1 MRLRI
6 TNHHFQQSIQ
16 TIKQLVL
23 IFAFALIFLSSSPGF
38 SKNLPSQNVKFERIT
53 TADGLSHSS
62 VSDIIQ
68 DDLGFMWFA
77 TQYGLNRFDGKK
89 FDYFYDD
96 GSNNSLS
103 SNHINRLYKD
113 NSDLIWVH
121 TAYGLDT
128 VNQKTLR
135 VDNWSYSIMEELVK
149 QGVVDNKTK
158 GNISD
163 FLVQD
168 HFVYLLINFK
178 LVIKVNII
186 NKSIA
191 FIDFD
196 ERNSKEFSNLLA
208 VNNNYLILGSYS
220 CFSFVSL
227 DSLSI
232 EKEHCLE
239 EKLFLSRSS
248 GALVKSN
255 VLYLTTD
262 EGYLTLDL
270 NSLASELFKVKDSK
284 SGKHIAVTKLE
295 EISHGYWLATSLG
308 LKFFDK
314 STRIITQEYYHDS
327 LDDFS
332 ISNNDILSLYLSR
345 EGALWIA
352 TGFGISVLKPKQSF
366 SHLLRKNEIEIFKHS
381 NLSTNIAE
389 DSMGNL
395 WIGTLSSGL
404 YKYSHNRAVLENF
417 TKLDSKQDTTFP
429 EFISKILEDNEKNLW
444 ILSDSG
450 LSFKTLLGS
459 SFRTIN
465 VLKVNDKRYSTSN
478 FLDLIKD
485 RYNNL
490 WAGSSEGLF
499 KLTPPLLDEASRK
512 SFGKNTVVNYED
524 QLPPNFLSGDYGIY
538 VLFEDLQGYIWAGGS
553 NGLIRLDPSSLLV
566 DHYVHEE
573 SNSSSLSGSDINTIY
588 EDSNGVLWIGTTKG
602 LNRVY
607 YDNNGKIRFK
617 RIGVKD
623 GFATNYISA
632 IQEDSEGYLW
642 ISTIKGITRYH
653 PGKSNKVVNYYREQG
668 LQDNEFFAKSS
679 YKDKSGN
686 LYFGGVNGI
695 TVFNPKDMA
704 VTSNVQPISFSGIT
718 QGREKLLFDT
728 AGEVKL
734 INNEPVR
741 IRISNFDYLNN
752 RKLLLRY
759 RLSGSSNW
767 ITVEQAD
774 IILNRVDEKTSL
786 KVQQLSPSGVWIEPG
801 IDLIIKPKLSLL
813 SYHILWPIILG
824 LMLVGLVVW
833 MYWLYS
839 SLNRQGNEKNLLL
852 KREKAKQSLLMEE
865 KLSLLHQVEDLHYS
879 LSEQRYQ
886 VDKME
891 SEITQSKVKDEL
903 TGLFSR
909 GYILKNI
916 QSEISNIDLTWADN
930 NEKGIYLG
938 FFCLEVDNFNSLREQ
953 YGHIAA
959 NQVLVQ
965 VAESIINICYGS
977 DIIARWQGASMLIL
991 SRGISKREQM
1001 VLAER
1006 IRNIIASRKFDL
1018 ANGTTIDITIS
1029 LGFGRY
1035 PFVKTKNNE
1044 QGINWSKLIFLAETA
1059 LASAQKNSLNAWIG
1073 IYSNQFT
1080 DLDAVDNDLLNKL
1093 PELINSGQLDY
1104 VSSIPKSIKVEWN

>member
-6 TNHHFQQSIQ
+6 TNNHSQQFIQ
-16 TIKQLVL
+16 TIKQI
-23 IFAFALIFLSSSPGF
+23 IFAFAFIFLFSSPGF
-38 SKNLPSQNVKFERIT
+38 SKNLPSQNVKFQRIT

-77 TQYGLNRFDGKK
+77 TQYGLNRFDGTK

-103 SNHINRLYKD
+103 SNHINRLYKA
-113 NSDLIWVH
+113 SDGLIWIH
-121 TAYGLDT
+121 TSYGLDT

-135 VDNWSYSIMEELVK
+135 VKNWSGDIFDKLTEQNILSSKI
-149 QGVVDNKTK
+149 K
-158 GNISD
+158 GTISD
-163 FLVQD
+163 FRIFD
-168 HFVYLLINFK
+168 EYIYLLINLELIVKVKISSKDILMTKSLKHLSKDITGLLMASNKLLLMTYNCFFYLNSSDFK
-178 LVIKVNII
+178 VEQKHCFEGNIVL
-186 NKSIA
+186 NKFYDGVVSNNRV
-191 FIDFD
+191 FI
-196 ERNSKEFSNLLA
+196 S
-208 VNNNYLILGSYS
+208 
-220 CFSFVSL
+220 
-227 DSLSI
+227 
-232 EKEHCLE
+232 
-239 EKLFLSRSS
+239 
-248 GALVKSN
+248 
-255 VLYLTTD
+255 TD
-262 EGYLTLDL
+262 KGYLHFNISTFETQEY
-270 NSLASELFKVKDSK
+270 SIKDSK
-284 SGKHIAVTKLE
+284 SQSYIQVSSVNSTE
-295 EISHGYWLATSLG
+295 QGYWLGTSHG
-308 LKFFDK
+308 LKFQEK
-314 STRIITQEYYHDS
+314 TTGEVSEEYYYNS
-327 LDDFS
+327 LNKFS
-332 ISNNDILSLYLSR
+332 LSNNDIISLYESND
-345 EGALWIA
+345 GVLWIA
-352 TGFGISVLKPKQSF
+352 TGLGISILKPKQLF
-366 SHLLRKNEIEIFKHS
+366 AHLLTKNDIQNFKSS
-381 NLSTNIAE
+381 NLSTNITE
-389 DSMGNL
+389 DSNRNL
-395 WIGTLSSGL
+395 WIGTVSSGL
-404 YKYSHNRAVLENF
+404 YVYSKNRAVLDSV
-417 TKLDSKQDTTFP
+417 TVLDPRETIDFP
-429 EFISKILEDNEKNLW
+429 EYVGKIYEDDNNILW
-444 ILSDSG
+444 VISDSG
-450 LSFKTLLGS
+450 LSYKAINDDEFKTIENIIINKKKYATNNVFDVIEDRYQNYWLGS
-459 SFRTIN
+459 S
-465 VLKVNDKRYSTSN
+465 D
-478 FLDLIKD
+478 
-485 RYNNL
+485 
-490 WAGSSEGLF
+490 GLF
-499 KLTPPLLDEASRK
+499 KVKILFDSDTKRLNLRTISAINYVDE
-512 SFGKNTVVNYED
+512 
-524 QLPPNFLSGDYGIY
+524 LPPNFLSGDYGIY

-553 NGLIRLDPSSLLV
+553 NGLIRLDPSSLSV

-632 IQEDSEGYLW
+632 IQEDSDGYLW

-686 LYFGGVNGI
+686 LYFGGVNGV
-695 TVFNPKDMA
+695 TVFNPKDMT
-704 VTSNVQPISFSGIT
+704 VTSNVQPISFSGAS
-718 QGREKLLFDT
+718 QGQERLLFEDV
-728 AGEVKL
+728 GEINL
-734 INNEPVR
+734 INDEPVR
-741 IRISNFDYLNN
+741 IRVSNFDYLNN

-759 RLSGSSNW
+759 RLSGTSNW
-767 ITVEQAD
+767 VTVEQAD

-801 IDLIIKPKLSLL
+801 IDLIIKPKLSLF
-813 SYHILWPIILG
+813 SYHILWPIILS
-824 LMLVGLVVW
+824 LILVGLVFW

-839 SLNRQGNEKNLLL
+839 SLNRQSNEKNLLL

-891 SEITQSKVKDEL
+891 SEIKQSKVKDEL

-916 QSEISNIDLTWADN
+916 QSEISNIDLTWTNDN
-930 NEKGIYLG
+930 DKGIYLG
-938 FFCLEVDNFNSLREQ
+938 FFCLEIDNFNSLRDQ

-959 NQVLVQ
+959 NHVLVQ

-1018 ANGTTIDITIS
+1018 ANGTTIDITVS

-1104 VSSIPKSIKVEWN
+1104 VSSIPKSKKIEWN

>member
-1 MRLRI
+1 MQI
-6 TNHHFQQSIQ
+6 
-16 TIKQLVL
+16 IKQLVL
-23 IFAFALIFLSSSPGF
+23 IFAFAFIFLFSSPGF
-38 SKNLPSQNVKFERIT
+38 SKNLPSQNVKFQRINT
-53 TADGLSHSS
+53 SDGLSQSG

-68 DDLGFMWFA
+68 DNLGFMWFA
-77 TQYGLNRFDGKK
+77 TQYGLNRFDGKN

-96 GSNNSLS
+96 NSNNSLS
-103 SNHINRLYKD
+103 SNQINKLYQDKGE
-113 NSDLIWVH
+113 LLWIH
-121 TAYGLDT
+121 TSHGLDT
-128 VNQKTLR
+128 INIQTLK
-135 VDNWSYSIMEELVK
+135 VDNWSASVIDKLVSLGILDDK
-149 QGVVDNKTK
+149 SK
-158 GNISD
+158 GTISD
-163 FLVQD
+163 FLIEE
-168 HFVYLLINFK
+168 HFAYLLINFK
-178 LVIKVNII
+178 LVIRVDLLKKNFEIF
-186 NKSIA
+186 N
-191 FIDFD
+191 F
-196 ERNSKEFSNLLA
+196 KEGAPSQFSNLLT
-208 VNNNYLILGSYS
+208 NYKGQLILANYN
-220 CFSFVSL
+220 CFYFINL
-227 DSLSI
+227 EGLTFNQIPFD
-232 EKEHCLE
+232 KKHCLK
-239 EKLFLSRSS
+239 EKIILNRFNSVASDNGSVYLSTEMGFLIF
-248 GALVKSN
+248 N
-255 VLYLTTD
+255 
-262 EGYLTLDL
+262 L
-270 NSLASELFKVKDSK
+270 NSLTIKPISIIDSK
-284 SGKHIAVTKLE
+284 NQSHVEVAKVTKGE
-295 EISHGYWLATSLG
+295 RGYWLATSLG
-308 LKFFDK
+308 LKFWEE
-314 STRIITQEYYHDS
+314 SSGAVVEEYYHDS
-327 LDDFS
+327 LDPFS
-332 ISNNDILSLYLSR
+332 ISNNDILSVYLSN

-352 TGFGISVLKPKQSF
+352 TGFGVSVLKPKQNF
-366 SHLLRKNEIEIFKHS
+366 LHLLRKKDVEIFKSS
-381 NLSTNIAE
+381 NLATNVTE
-389 DSMGNL
+389 DSKGNL

-404 YKYSHNRAVLENF
+404 YKYSKNRAILENII
-417 TKLDSKQDTTFP
+417 KLDTNQSIGFP
-429 EFISKILEDNEKNLW
+429 DFVSKIIEDDRLNLW
-444 ILSDSG
+444 IISDSG
-450 LSFKTLLGS
+450 LSVKSLADGKFKTIETFSDNKRKYASYNALD
-459 SFRTIN
+459 IIQ
-465 VLKVNDKRYSTSN
+465 DRYSN
-478 FLDLIKD
+478 FWL
-485 RYNNL
+485 
-490 WAGSSEGLF
+490 GSSEGLF
-499 KLTPPLLDEASRK
+499 KIKLS
-512 SFGKNTVVNYED
+512 SFDDSSTVDLNSLVVVNYINR
-524 QLPPNFLSGDYGIY
+524 LPNNYLSGDYGIH

-553 NGLIRLDPSSLLV
+553 NGLVRFDPSSLSV

-617 RIGVKD
+617 RIGIKD

-632 IQEDSEGYLW
+632 IQEDSDGYLW

-653 PGKSNKVVNYYREQG
+653 PGKTSKVVNYYREQG

-686 LYFGGVNGI
+686 LYFGGVNGV
-695 TVFNPKDMA
+695 TVFNPKDITA
-704 VTSNVQPISFSGIT
+704 TSTVQPISFSGAS
-718 QGREKLLFDT
+718 QGRERLLFEEI
-728 AGEVKL
+728 GEINL
-734 INNEPVR
+734 INDEPVR
-741 IRISNFDYLNN
+741 IRVSNFDYLNN

-759 RLSGSSNW
+759 RLSGTSNW
-767 ITVEQAD
+767 VTVEQAD
-774 IILNRVDEKTSL
+774 IILNRVDEKRSL

-801 IDLIIKPKLSLL
+801 IDLTIKPKLSLF
-813 SYHILWPIILG
+813 SYHILWPIILS

-839 SLNRQGNEKNLLL
+839 SLNRQSNEKNLLL

-891 SEITQSKVKDEL
+891 SEIKQSKVKDEL

-916 QSEISNIDLTWADN
+916 QSEISNIDLTWSNDN
-930 NEKGIYLG
+930 DKGIYLG
-938 FFCLEVDNFNSLREQ
+938 FFCLEVDNFNSLRDQ

-977 DIIARWQGASMLIL
+977 DIIARWQGASMIIL

-1018 ANGTTIDITIS
+1018 ANGTTIDITVS

-1104 VSSIPKSIKVEWN
+1104 VSSIPKSKKIEWN